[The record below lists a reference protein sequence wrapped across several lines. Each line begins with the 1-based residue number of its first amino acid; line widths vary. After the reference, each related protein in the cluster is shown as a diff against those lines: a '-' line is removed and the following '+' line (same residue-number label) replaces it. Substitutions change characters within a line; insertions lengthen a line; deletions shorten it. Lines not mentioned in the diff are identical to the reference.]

1 MNNLPKIVKIVLA
14 ALFVLFAYFQL
25 NDPGDSTLW
34 IAIYLGLA
42 ALYGFA
48 AAGKYNRIV
57 LAACGI
63 ALLGGIIYL
72 FPSMIEFFTNDDGIG
87 LAQTMNNDYPY
98 IEEARECGG
107 LMISLA
113 AIAYLWKASTPQS
126 S

>member
-1 MNNLPKIVKIVLA
+1 MWNLNNIIKLVLSG
-14 ALFVLFAYFQL
+14 LFVLFAYFQL

-34 IAIYLGLA
+34 IAIYLILA

-48 AAGKYNRIV
+48 AFGKYNRIV
-57 LAACGI
+57 LAAGML
-63 ALLGGIIYL
+63 ALLGGVVYL

-107 LMISLA
+107 LVIGLLA
-113 AIAYLWKASTPQS
+113 MGYLWRESGKINA
-126 S
+126 